1 VGETAAPLLKF
12 RNRRKFK

>member
-1 VGETAAPLLKF
+1 LKKPLLKF